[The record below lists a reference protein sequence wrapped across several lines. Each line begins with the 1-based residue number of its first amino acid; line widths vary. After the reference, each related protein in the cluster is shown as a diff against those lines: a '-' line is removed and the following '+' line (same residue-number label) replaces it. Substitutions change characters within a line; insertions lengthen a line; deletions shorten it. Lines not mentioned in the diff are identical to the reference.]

1 MLQRVG
7 NRHSGI
13 EMCARDAAEREDQC
27 NKDRACRD
35 CVREERESHIRPS
48 KALSHDARADD
59 GGD

>member
-27 NKDRACRD
+27 DKDRACRD
-35 CVREERESHIRPS
+35 CVREKRITPS
-48 KALSHDARADD
+48 TPNTARR
-59 GGD
+59 G